1 MQIYIVQ
8 ITFYFQLYMYINRER
23 NIIVEIKN
31 GILENNLTKKCQSSI
46 ITKIYF
52 KYSLES
58 LNLYL
63 NPNFITEP

>member
-1 MQIYIVQ
+1 MQTYIVQ
-8 ITFYFQLYMYINRER
+8 IAFYFQLYMYINSER